1 LKLKPVSPNHSAI
14 VYELELIMKRIAAL
28 LLASSAT
35 VLLTGCP
42 ASLGSKDYSREQAR
56 TAQEVQM
63 GVVESVRA
71 VKIEGT
77 KSAVGPAAGAVV
89 GGVAGS
95 TVGGGRGN
103 IVGATVGAVLGGLG
117 GAAAEE
123 AVTKQD
129 GVEITVKLDSG
140 RMIAVTQAADE
151 EFRAGDRVRV
161 LTGGGTTR
169 VTH

>member
-1 LKLKPVSPNHSAI
+1 
-14 VYELELIMKRIAAL
+14 MKKFAAL
-28 LLASSAT
+28 LLAASTT

-42 ASLGSKDYSREQAR
+42 AGLGSKDYTREQAR

-63 GVVESVRA
+63 GVVESVRV

-95 TVGGGRGN
+95 TVGGGRGQ
-103 IVGATVGAVLGGLG
+103 IVGATVGAVLGGVG

-123 AVTKQD
+123 AITRQE
-129 GVEITVKLDSG
+129 GLEITVRLDSG
-140 RMIAVTQAADE
+140 RVIAVTQAADE
-151 EFRAGDRVRV
+151 QFNPGDRVRV
-161 LTGGGTTR
+161 LTGGNTTR

>member
-1 LKLKPVSPNHSAI
+1 
-14 VYELELIMKRIAAL
+14 MKQIAVM
-28 LLASSAT
+28 LLAATTT

-42 ASLGSKDYSREQAR
+42 AGLGSKDYSREQTR
-56 TAQEVQM
+56 SAQDVQM
-63 GVVESVRA
+63 GVVESVRT

-95 TVGGGRGN
+95 TVGSGKGSW
-103 IVGATVGAVLGGLG
+103 VGATVGAVLGGVG

-123 AVTKQD
+123 AVTRQD

-140 RMIAVTQAADE
+140 RITAITQAADE
-151 EFRAGDRVRV
+151 EFRVGDRVRV
-161 LTGGGTTR
+161 LSGGGATR